1 MQAFIPYLSTEE
13 ITRRGA
19 EEVEVVVEGETSSI
33 TRFQAGCLGG
43 IFGWGDIEVDEK
55 LQADFLKIL
64 RQPWPL
70 FLVTVARHLIL
81 QPEKPVKEYSDSLLY
96 RYVLPREP
104 HLALSS
110 HPFPRSFVEHP
121 TWPEDTDSS
130 AISKLHA
137 TAYCSLCGA
146 YTPEQANQWLHSHAR
161 LIVKCLQNLRHA
173 RLFVPHSRY
182 LTKHSYL
189 HDVSILLGILIRGA
203 GEEFMVTM
211 TLCGGQKFLHE
222 VGLF

>member
-1 MQAFIPYLSTEE
+1 MSTEE

-19 EEVEVVVEGETSSI
+19 EDVEVVVGGEVSGV

-43 IFGWGDIEVDEK
+43 IFGWGDIEVDEERE
-55 LQADFLKIL
+55 ADFLKIT

-70 FLVTVARHLIL
+70 FLVTVARHLVL
-81 QPEKPVKEYSDSLLY
+81 RPETTGEECADSLVC

-110 HPFPRSFVEHP
+110 HPFPRSFVERP
-121 TWPEDTDSS
+121 TWPGDTDSS

-146 YTPEQANQWLHSHAR
+146 YTLEETSQWLHGHAQ
-161 LIVKCLQNLRHA
+161 LIVRCLQSLRHA

-182 LTKHSYL
+182 LTRHSYL
-189 HDVSILLGILIRGA
+189 HDVSVLLGILIRGA

-211 TLCGGQKFLHE
+211 ALCGGQQFLHE
-222 VGLF
+222 VGLV